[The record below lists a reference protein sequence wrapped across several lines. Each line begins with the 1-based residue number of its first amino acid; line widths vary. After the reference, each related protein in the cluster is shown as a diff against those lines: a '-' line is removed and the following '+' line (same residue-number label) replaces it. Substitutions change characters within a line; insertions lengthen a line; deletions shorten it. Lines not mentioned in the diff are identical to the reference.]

1 MSGQL
6 MSKCCLATLLIP
18 PRGAAAKPPRG
29 RSSAAVH
36 ANGQAAPRCRSGL
49 GYHAARTKYGPT
61 ASDLQRKPPQVIET
75 FKPPPHDLAQRAAAL
90 ALPRAPGAAAWPGKA
105 GPAATAAGAPAR
117 PTVGAPAAEVWA
129 APAALVDRALAL
141 LAAEPRGAAGHAPF
155 ALPGLA
161 ALPAMPGL
169 PALPGMPA
177 LPESA
182 RAWAGPA
189 PAADPLARVNAGAGV
204 EPAPVLTAPGLVAP
218 GGLAQIEFSLVSD
231 DSRPAPVAFYC
242 TGLVGD
248 AGARIGAEQISFEPP
263 ALTLAPGLT
272 RRVSVQ
278 IAIPA
283 QAAPGLYAGL
293 MRASQI
299 DHLHAVLMLRVS

>member
-1 MSGQL
+1 
-6 MSKCCLATLLIP
+6 
-18 PRGAAAKPPRG
+18 
-29 RSSAAVH
+29 
-36 ANGQAAPRCRSGL
+36 
-49 GYHAARTKYGPT
+49 
-61 ASDLQRKPPQVIET
+61 
-75 FKPPPHDLAQRAAAL
+75 
-90 ALPRAPGAAAWPGKA
+90 
-105 GPAATAAGAPAR
+105 
-117 PTVGAPAAEVWA
+117 
-129 APAALVDRALAL
+129 
-141 LAAEPRGAAGHAPF
+141 
-155 ALPGLA
+155 
-161 ALPAMPGL
+161 MPGL

-182 RAWAGPA
+182 RAWVGLA
-189 PAADPLARVNAGAGV
+189 PAAVPLVTANAGAGV

-218 GGLAQIEFSLVSD
+218 GGLARIEFSLVND
-231 DSRPAPVAFYC
+231 DSRPASMTFFC

-299 DHLHAVLMLRVS
+299 DPLHAVLMLRVS